1 MNKIYFT
8 FVIALLLIGCT
19 SAQKAHEVNAI
30 RIPIA
35 PYLKMTCKELATEQS
50 LLIKDAEAAG
60 AKVDSS
66 YSSDKTA
73 EVVGWLILWPTLFFI
88 EGNQEETQK
97 LAAIK
102 GQLDSVAE
110 AMKINK
116 CTSN

>member
-1 MNKIYFT
+1 MKKNI
-8 FVIALLLIGCT
+8 LISIIIFFLAGCT
-19 SAQKAHEVNAI
+19 SAQKASEVNAV
-30 RIPIA
+30 RAPIA
-35 PYLKMTCKELATEQS
+35 PYLKMSCKELATEQS

-60 AKVDSS
+60 AKVDDS

-73 EVVGWLILWPTLFFI
+73 EVVGWLILWPTLFLI

-102 GQLDSVAE
+102 GQMEAVAE

-116 CTSN
+116 STSY